1 MVLADFNRNALR
13 GDDLRDYPYGEDGV
27 RKLSNADLV
36 NFALDTVHEFNEW
49 FIDHVIVR
57 D

>member
-27 RKLSNADLV
+27 RKLSNVDLV

-49 FIDHVIVR
+49 FELNIIY
-57 D
+57 